1 MDFPKTNMCGEY
13 TQKRE
18 KRVSNLERAEGK
30 IMKNKKKS
38 AQESEEELV
47 WVNLTDFFLLVCLFV
62 LCTHAEPISP
72 PLTSVTVCI
81 QWPEGNLKD
90 LVLLI
95 HHVVPRDGTQVRLG
109 GKCLYLLSYCSGF
122 CSFVR
127 LLVCLFHKAGLE
139 LTEICL
145 SLPPKC

>member
-1 MDFPKTNMCGEY
+1 MDSPKTNMCGEY

-47 WVNLTDFFLLVCLFV
+47 WVNLTDFLLLVCLFV

-72 PLTSVTVCI
+72 PLTSATVCI

-95 HHVVPRDGTQVRLG
+95 YHVVPRDGTQVRFG
-109 GKCLYLLSYCSGF
+109 GKCLYLLSYRSGF
-122 CSFVR
+122 CSFVH
-127 LLVCLFHKAGLE
+127 LFAWSFVSQGW
-139 LTEICL
+139 
-145 SLPPKC
+145 P